1 MKFPQYSG
9 LTPGVAGVA
18 EEKIGFAVNDWI
30 CMTKGKLY
38 KNITSTSVV
47 LSEFLNS
54 TKARTLKFGLLIL
67 AMGF

>member
-1 MKFPQYSG
+1 M
-9 LTPGVAGVA
+9 A
-18 EEKIGFAVNDWI
+18 EENIGFAVNDWI
-30 CMTKGKLY
+30 CMTKRKLY
-38 KNITSTSVV
+38 KSITSTSVV